1 MIIVMMVKPPTGGFL
16 YASKG
21 LRAYAQSNTIRRSAF
36 AFGETT
42 VRLHIE
48 PMRDRGVLLGIE
60 QAFCS
65 KVRYVRESGE
75 PTHRPPRAVY
85 RRDERYKPVPKIS
98 LNERVLPTQK
108 AQGGARKNAGHNITR
123 GIKKNNKKKGA
134 EAPSS
139 PTTSARTPQARYA
152 RPRRGLYDE
161 YYAERRWR

>member
-36 AFGETT
+36 AFSETT

-85 RRDERYKPVPKIS
+85 RRDERYKPIPKIS

-108 AQGGARKNAGHNITR
+108 AQGGARKNADI
-123 GIKKNNKKKGA
+123 ILQ
-134 EAPSS
+134 E
-139 PTTSARTPQARYA
+139 
-152 RPRRGLYDE
+152 E
-161 YYAERRWR
+161 